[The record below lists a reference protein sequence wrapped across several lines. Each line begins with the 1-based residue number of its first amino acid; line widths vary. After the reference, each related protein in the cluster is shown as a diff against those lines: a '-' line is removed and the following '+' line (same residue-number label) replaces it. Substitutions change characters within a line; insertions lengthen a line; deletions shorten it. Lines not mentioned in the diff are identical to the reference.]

1 MKKIV
6 KYIIFSILT
15 IGLIIGFFVTIT
27 IYPELILRYKLEHKN
42 YKVYSAEPID
52 KKMIDYGT
60 FMSIDIKQND
70 ILHEMFTWSE
80 TYIKL

>member
-15 IGLIIGFFVTIT
+15 IGLIIGLFVTIT

-42 YKVYSAEPID
+42 YKVNSSELID
-52 KKMIDYGT
+52 KKMIDDT
-60 FMSIDIKQND
+60 FMSINIKQND

>member
-42 YKVYSAEPID
+42 YKVHSTEPID
-52 KKMIDYGT
+52 KKMIDYDT